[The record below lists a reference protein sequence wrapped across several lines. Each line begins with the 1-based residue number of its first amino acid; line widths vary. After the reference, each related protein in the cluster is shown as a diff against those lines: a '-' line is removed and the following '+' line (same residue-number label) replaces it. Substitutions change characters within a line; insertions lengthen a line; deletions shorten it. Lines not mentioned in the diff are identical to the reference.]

1 MPAKIAAGRSCVGKR
16 EQPWWDFQ
24 VMQLGGLQIYDQ
36 ARTRFDKT
44 EWDTRGVARP
54 QNPVET

>member
-1 MPAKIAAGRSCVGKR
+1 MGSPVPIPELSRCSTCRQKLRLVDHRIGKR

-36 ARTRFDKT
+36 ARTWFDKT
-44 EWDTRGVARP
+44 E
-54 QNPVET
+54 